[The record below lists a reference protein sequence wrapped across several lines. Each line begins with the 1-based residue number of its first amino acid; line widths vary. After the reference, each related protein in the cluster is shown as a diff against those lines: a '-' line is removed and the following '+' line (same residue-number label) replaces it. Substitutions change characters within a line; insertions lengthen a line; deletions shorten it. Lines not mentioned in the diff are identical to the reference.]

1 MKNILII
8 DDDIELCEL
17 LKNYFYREGF
27 GFSSA
32 HNGQDGLE
40 LLSKGQHHLVI
51 LDVMLPGKDGFE
63 VLKEIRAHSD
73 IPVIMLTA
81 KGDPIDRIVGLE
93 IGADDYIS
101 KPFNTRELSARVR
114 AVLRRLDTPQ
124 ENEKLSLEILRVND
138 LELSVKSR
146 SVNVRDKKIAL
157 TNIEFRLL
165 KILMSH
171 VGALVSLDQLS
182 AEVLGRRYNIFD
194 RSISVHISNLRRKL
208 GPYPCGSERIKTLR
222 GDGFI
227 YVYPELQ
234 ASQSDG
240 L

>member
-8 DDDIELCEL
+8 DDDVELCGL
-17 LKNYFYREGF
+17 LRNYFSKEGF
-27 GFSSA
+27 GFSLA

-40 LLSKGQHHLVI
+40 LLSKGQYHLVI

-63 VLKEIRAHSD
+63 VLKELRTHSD

-81 KGDPIDRIVGLE
+81 KGDPIDRIIGLE

-101 KPFNTRELSARVR
+101 KPFNTRELSARVK
-114 AVLRRLDTPQ
+114 AVLRRLDRPQ
-124 ENEKLSLEILRVND
+124 KNGKIALETLKVND

-146 SVNVRDKKIAL
+146 SLTVRGRTISL

-165 KILMSH
+165 EILLSN
-171 VGALVSLDQLS
+171 VGALVSLERLS
-182 AEVLGRRYNIFD
+182 EEILGRRYSIID
-194 RSISVHISNLRRKL
+194 RNISVHISNLRRKL
-208 GPYPCGSERIKTLR
+208 GPYPCGSERIKTIR
-222 GDGFI
+222 SEGFL

-234 ASQSDG
+234 PSKGDA